1 MNGHFSG
8 RIDSAINNANEKTTG
23 KDGSFYSI
31 LNSYG
36 FYDISDEKN
45 ELTPWQRAQVPQY
58 NQNRMSDL
66 SSAVSDM
73 LTDFLSN
80 SDYGVLTQTVQDI
93 VDKLDARAAMTQGEM
108 DAVGGALGTITQ
120 GTSEA
125 SRQGMSGLIASMMGT
140 NKFDPDLIP
149 PISIG
154 FSGLPVSISNCFKP
168 GFFVPNWQFLYEHE
182 TVKSPIFY
190 DDGSGK
196 LHIGAGIPLDIGGKQ
211 KIMVLKQIFS
221 VLTVENNLTPQ
232 GDAETG
238 LSSEEFD
245 IIISASNKNTIS
257 ELTDKEK
264 EFKLTDKQIQMSFYK
279 YVQIVLW
286 GTIINK
292 NNWAYLHWGAVSHNS
307 CPEPIKTAVCSYL
320 WTNGLSISTDINSE
334 SAFISYCLRTG
345 ISYLIGFDKKIK
357 LVLMPNMKYIDNN
370 KKVITVD
377 SSYNSNVPE
386 IVYGVPKDKNLA
398 NIFFTYIADV
408 LCRLTSSS
416 SPDNLD
422 IALRKRRIDE
432 ANLIYGYVG
441 YNRFSYGTEL
451 TNIDRN
457 CLSDGLVNRQFA
469 KLINSQV
476 PTYEN
481 KAITLSDPTDIT
493 IKINNGVVGTL
504 TDRTKNVIRYIA
516 RRAGIPGVVITSVYR
531 SPSAQARVMYDNR
544 QSANGEKTVS
554 YALPGKTVDNVY
566 DNIYKKYH
574 GSPVKKFTN
583 SSEGNE
589 AKLAMESKVEEYA
602 KTTHPVSRHCSDPT
616 YTQAVDIGPN
626 GTRSAFKLSEAQLKK
641 FHQCCIDVWKEGY
654 LRQYFGPKE
663 YGYKGNDPAFHIEVE
678 QTTTL
683 PTDMD
688 SENTDITIL
697 PQLEVSMKNTNLLT
711 KSSWDIVLLKDV
723 NDKGNTNG

>member
-108 DAVGGALGTITQ
+108 DAVGRALGTITQ

-245 IIISASNKNTIS
+245 IIISASNKNTI
-257 ELTDKEK
+257 
-264 EFKLTDKQIQMSFYK
+264 
-279 YVQIVLW
+279 
-286 GTIINK
+286 
-292 NNWAYLHWGAVSHNS
+292 A
-307 CPEPIKTAVCSYL
+307 
-320 WTNGLSISTDINSE
+320 
-334 SAFISYCLRTG
+334 
-345 ISYLIGFDKKIK
+345 
-357 LVLMPNMKYIDNN
+357 
-370 KKVITVD
+370 
-377 SSYNSNVPE
+377 
-386 IVYGVPKDKNLA
+386 
-398 NIFFTYIADV
+398 
-408 LCRLTSSS
+408 
-416 SPDNLD
+416 
-422 IALRKRRIDE
+422 
-432 ANLIYGYVG
+432 
-441 YNRFSYGTEL
+441 
-451 TNIDRN
+451 
-457 CLSDGLVNRQFA
+457 
-469 KLINSQV
+469 
-476 PTYEN
+476 
-481 KAITLSDPTDIT
+481 
-493 IKINNGVVGTL
+493 
-504 TDRTKNVIRYIA
+504 
-516 RRAGIPGVVITSVYR
+516 
-531 SPSAQARVMYDNR
+531 
-544 QSANGEKTVS
+544 
-554 YALPGKTVDNVY
+554 
-566 DNIYKKYH
+566 
-574 GSPVKKFTN
+574 
-583 SSEGNE
+583 
-589 AKLAMESKVEEYA
+589 
-602 KTTHPVSRHCSDPT
+602 
-616 YTQAVDIGPN
+616 
-626 GTRSAFKLSEAQLKK
+626 
-641 FHQCCIDVWKEGY
+641 
-654 LRQYFGPKE
+654 
-663 YGYKGNDPAFHIEVE
+663 
-678 QTTTL
+678 
-683 PTDMD
+683 
-688 SENTDITIL
+688 
-697 PQLEVSMKNTNLLT
+697 
-711 KSSWDIVLLKDV
+711 
-723 NDKGNTNG
+723 